1 MNTKDLL
8 ELAKET
14 GVEDSTSVSDLL
26 GLQAEIPGMIYQI
39 TIGKYRLAITFG
51 GNFPSEIRRYR
62 GNIYTLN
69 IQDSETHDM
78 FYWKGEWAKN
88 LIEKQLSEF
97 MPVIQKFM
105 VDALTDN
112 LH

>member
-8 ELAKET
+8 ELANEV
-14 GVEDSTSVSDLL
+14 GVDNSTSVNDLL
-26 GLQAEIPGMIYQI
+26 GLQAEISDMVYQI

-51 GNFPSEIRRYR
+51 GKAPSEIKKYR

-69 IQDSETHDM
+69 IQDDEPHAQ
-78 FYWKGEWAKN
+78 FHWKGEWARN
-88 LIEKQLSEF
+88 LINKQLSTF
-97 MPVIQKFM
+97 MPIIQKFM

-112 LH
+112 L